1 MNFTE
6 NIDKLISGATER
18 QGQLD
23 AQRER
28 LLKDRASIEQM
39 LSRTIEE
46 MLRVSGELK
55 ALETVRKGTTD
66 SVPNKEN

>member
-1 MNFTE
+1 MDFTE
-6 NIDKLISGATER
+6 KIDKLIAEATAK

-39 LSRTIEE
+39 LSRTLEE

-55 ALETVRKGTTD
+55 ALETVRKDATD
-66 SVPNKEN
+66 RASEKGN